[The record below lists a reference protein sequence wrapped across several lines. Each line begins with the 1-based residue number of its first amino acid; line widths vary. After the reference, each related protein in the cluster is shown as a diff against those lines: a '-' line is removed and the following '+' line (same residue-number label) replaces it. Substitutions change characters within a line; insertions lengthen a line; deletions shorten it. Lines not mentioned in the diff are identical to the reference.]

1 MTDQAVDTDGVR
13 LSQDP
18 AEESRFLGR
27 TRELKELRA
36 DIARAGL
43 DTLSG
48 RKAPRARVLLVAG
61 RPGSGR
67 TALAEELVAQVADDY
82 PDGLLRAR
90 LSEPDGTRVPVASLA
105 RDLLTALGRTT
116 RPGAPEDELAHELR
130 TALAGRRALL
140 LLDDAADAEQ
150 VDALLPDSP
159 GSLVVAVAEGPLTG
173 IADVRPC
180 TLGGLDTKSAV
191 ELLQRRIGSVRVTVD
206 PRAAESLAEECQ
218 GRPAALVLAGGWLA
232 AHPKAA
238 VADLAKQL
246 RAGSEEPD
254 PVARILRLVHASLP
268 SAAARML
275 RLLSLAPAGLA
286 DPHTASALAGCS
298 VGGARTALD
307 DFVALGLLRRLA
319 SPLPEYEVPGC
330 LHPLLAALA
339 RAEDRPA
346 ELQLARARMLER
358 TVRLLQSCRAIT
370 ETDSPGAREKLL
382 GMPRALRFDTPR
394 DAAEWLRLRRPAL
407 LASAR
412 LAVADGE
419 LDTLARRLMSQL
431 VRAMVAHIGT
441 QAAAPDLYGVHR
453 LVLDVAERRDLPR
466 EQAAALL
473 NLADLDAR
481 TGRTA
486 EALVRY
492 RAALDAGRAAN
503 DPYATGRAMESVG
516 GAHLELGDYDRAAD
530 WFGRALVQRL
540 ARDERADAARLYG
553 RIAAAHTYAGRY
565 GEALRNWRAAIAG
578 HRRAGDL
585 AAHARALSELAR
597 VQEYAGRPEESLRTC
612 QEAVEWARRAEDLR
626 LQAAL
631 HLRLADTLDHLGD
644 PVAAGLHRSTAD
656 RMLGGEPVEPGGP
669 GRIAE
674 PAGAARP
681 AVTTEPV
688 GPVEDVRPAGNGP
701 VADSE
706 AEHGANT
713 CEIRSAPTRD

>member
-1 MTDQAVDTDGVR
+1 MTDQAVDTDSVR
-13 LSQDP
+13 LTDDP
-18 AEESRFLGR
+18 AQEDRFLGR

-36 DIARAGL
+36 DIERAGL

-67 TALAEELVAQVADDY
+67 TALAAELAEKVADGY
-82 PDGLLRAR
+82 PDGVLRAR
-90 LSEPDGTRVPVASLA
+90 LSEPDGTRVPVGRLA
-105 RDLLTALGRTT
+105 RDLLTALGRTAP
-116 RPGAPEDELAHELR
+116 PGAGEDDLSDELR
-130 TALAGRRALL
+130 TALTGRRALL

-159 GSLVVAVAEGPLTG
+159 GCLVVAVSEGPLTG

-180 TLGGLDTKSAV
+180 TLGGLDAKSAV
-191 ELLQRRIGSVRVTVD
+191 ELIQRRIGSVRITVD
-206 PRAAESLAEECQ
+206 PRAAESLVEECQ
-218 GRPAALVLAGGWLA
+218 GRPAALELAGGWLA
-232 AHPKAA
+232 ARPKAA

-246 RAGSEEPD
+246 HAETDESD
-254 PVARILRLVHASLP
+254 PVARVLKLVHAALP

-275 RLLSLAPAGLA
+275 RLLSLAPAGLV

-298 VGGARTALD
+298 VGNARTALD
-307 DFVALGLLRRLA
+307 DLVALGALRPLD

-339 RAEDRPA
+339 RTQDRPA

-370 ETDSPGAREKLL
+370 ETDSAQAREKLL

-394 DAAEWLRLRRPAL
+394 AAAEWLRVRRPAL

-431 VRAMVAHIGT
+431 VRAMVAHVGT
-441 QAAAPDLYGVHR
+441 QAAAPDLYGIHR
-453 LVLDVAERRDLPR
+453 LVLDVADRRDLPR
-466 EQAAALL
+466 ERAAALL

-492 RAALDAGRAAN
+492 RAALDAGREAN

-530 WFGRALVQRL
+530 WFGRALAQRL

-553 RIAAAHTYAGRY
+553 RTAAAHTYAGRY
-565 GEALRNWRAAIAG
+565 GEALRNWRAAVAG
-578 HRRAGDL
+578 HRRTGDV
-585 AAHARALSELAR
+585 AAQARALSELAR

-631 HLRLADTLDHLGD
+631 HLRLADTLEHLGD
-644 PVAAGLHRSTAD
+644 PVAAGLHRSQGD
-656 RMLGGEPVEPGGP
+656 RLLDDG
-669 GRIAE
+669 
-674 PAGAARP
+674 AGDRP
-681 AVTTEPV
+681 AA
-688 GPVEDVRPAGNGP
+688 GPEG
-701 VADSE
+701 DSQ
-706 AEHGANT
+706 AEHRSNT
-713 CEIRSAPTRD
+713 YEIRSVPAED